1 MTWIPAFAGMTGGT
15 MSKQSEQNIIQKMYK
30 MMDTLALINSTQ
42 DLDHL
47 LQLIMKAIK
56 EVMDAE
62 ASSLM
67 LLDPNTNELYFSTIE
82 GGSEK
87 VKEIRIKADQ
97 GIAGHVCKSG
107 KPLIV
112 NDVSKSNYFLKAVDK
127 KSKFQTK
134 SILCVPLKSRDKT
147 IGVLQALNKKQGQDF
162 SLQDQE
168 LFTAFANQV
177 AVAIDNAKLYN
188 MAFYDAL
195 TKAFMRRYLEAW
207 LETEYARVKR
217 YQTDMALLMF
227 DIDHFKK
234 INDTY
239 GHQAGDFILKNLAAT
254 VKNSI
259 RSADVFARYGGEEF
273 VVCMPETDV
282 KKAAAS
288 AERIRVAVA
297 NKEFIYEGKK
307 IPVTISIGIANF
319 QDHPEKTWK
328 DFQKDADM
336 ALYHS
341 KEHGR
346 NQVTAFDESMREMKK
361 AA

>member
-1 MTWIPAFAGMTGGT
+1 MKDSQILIKKLYQT
-15 MSKQSEQNIIQKMYK
+15 
-30 MMDTLALINSTQ
+30 MDTLALINSVQ
-42 DLDHL
+42 DLDQL
-47 LQLIMKAIK
+47 LGLIMKSIK

-67 LLDPNTNELYFSTIE
+67 LLDPTTNELYFSTIE

-97 GIAGHVCKSG
+97 GIAGQVCQTG

-112 NDVSKSNYFLKAVDK
+112 NDVSQSKFFLKTVDK
-127 KSKFQTK
+127 FSKFKTK
-134 SILCVPLKSRDKT
+134 SMMCVPLKNRGKT
-147 IGVLQALNKKQGQDF
+147 IGVLQALNKHNDQKFDEDDLNLFVAF
-162 SLQDQE
+162 S
-168 LFTAFANQV
+168 NQV

-195 TKAFMRRYLEAW
+195 TKAFMRRYAEAW
-207 LETEYARVKR
+207 LETEYARVQR
-217 YQTDMALLMF
+217 YHTDLAVVMF

-239 GHQAGDFILKNLAAT
+239 GHQAGDYVLRELSQL
-254 VKNSI
+254 VKANI
-259 RSADVFARYGGEEF
+259 RGADVLSRMGGEEF
-273 VVCMPETDV
+273 LICMPETSLD
-282 KKAAAS
+282 KALQS
-288 AERIRVAVA
+288 AERVRQVIADKA
-297 NKEFIYEGKK
+297 FIYEGTP
-307 IPVTISIGIANF
+307 IPVTISLGIASF
-319 QDHPEKTWK
+319 SQFPEAEWK
-328 DFQKDADM
+328 KFLKDADL

-346 NQVTAFDESMREMKK
+346 NQVTIYSRQIKALQK